1 MNYSFI
7 IRKATI
13 DDASAVRTIMQEAF
27 KKYMQDTDLSV
38 PLDALVESEDI
49 IKRDIERKEV
59 YIALIDNIPVGTIRI
74 EIFENNTA
82 YISRF
87 GVMLDYH
94 NIGIGKSL
102 INLAD
107 KILMSKGVSRVSLH
121 TASKYRDL
129 IRFYYGRGFYIE
141 STSTDRGYI
150 RALLVKEY
158 STVNNSCTQVQDM
171 IHA

>member
-1 MNYSFI
+1 MNHSFI

-13 DDASAVRTIMQEAF
+13 EDAPAISTIMQESF
-27 KKYMQDTDLSV
+27 KKYMQDTGLSGTME
-38 PLDALVESEDI
+38 ALSESIEEIEADI
-49 IKRDIERKEV
+49 LHCQV
-59 YIALIDNIPVGTIRI
+59 YIAIIDDIPVGSIRI
-74 EIFENNTA
+74 KFLPDNTA

-102 INLAD
+102 INLVD
-107 KILMSKGVSRVSLH
+107 KVLKSKGVKKVSLH

-141 STSTDRGYI
+141 STSTERGYI

-158 STVNNSCTQVQDM
+158 
-171 IHA
+171 

>member
-13 DDASAVRTIMQEAF
+13 EDAPAIAQIMQEAF
-27 KKYMQDTDLSV
+27 KKYMLDTGLSGTM
-38 PLDALVESEDI
+38 DALTESLQNIEADI
-49 IKRDIERKEV
+49 LEKEV
-59 YIALIDNIPVGTIRI
+59 YIALVDGNPVGTIRI
-74 EIFENNTA
+74 KILPDQTA

-87 GVMLDYH
+87 GVRLDYH

-102 INLAD
+102 MSLAD
-107 KILMSKGVSRVSLH
+107 KIMKTQGIKKVSLH

-129 IRFYYGRGFYIE
+129 IRFYYGRGFYID

-158 STVNNSCTQVQDM
+158 
-171 IHA
+171 

>member
-13 DDASAVRTIMQEAF
+13 EDAPAISTIMQESF
-27 KKYMQDTDLSV
+27 KKYMQDTGLSGTME
-38 PLDALVESEDI
+38 ALSESIEEIEADI
-49 IKRDIERKEV
+49 LHRLV
-59 YIALIDNIPVGTIRI
+59 YIAIIDDIPVGSIRI
-74 EIFENNTA
+74 KFLPDNTA

-102 INLAD
+102 INLVD
-107 KILMSKGVSRVSLH
+107 KVLKSKGVKKVSLH

-141 STSTDRGYI
+141 STSTERGYI

-158 STVNNSCTQVQDM
+158 
-171 IHA
+171 

>member
-13 DDASAVRTIMQEAF
+13 EDAPAIATIIQEAF
-27 KKYMQDTDLSV
+27 KKYMQDAGLSV
-38 PLDALVESEDI
+38 MMDALTESLETIEADI
-49 IKRDIERKEV
+49 AEKEV
-59 YIALIDNIPVGTIRI
+59 YIALIDNNPVGTIRI
-74 EIFENNTA
+74 KLMPDKTA

-102 INLAD
+102 MNLAD
-107 KILMSKGVSRVSLH
+107 KILKYHGIKKVRLH

-129 IRFYYGRGFYIE
+129 IRFYYGRGFYVE

-158 STVNNSCTQVQDM
+158 N
-171 IHA
+171 

>member
-13 DDASAVRTIMQEAF
+13 EDAPAIATIIQEAF
-27 KKYMQDTDLSV
+27 KKYMQDAGLSV
-38 PLDALVESEDI
+38 IMDALTESIGTIEADI
-49 IKRDIERKEV
+49 AEKEV
-59 YIALIDNIPVGTIRI
+59 YIALIDDNPVGTIRI
-74 EIFENNTA
+74 KMLPDKTA

-102 INLAD
+102 MNLAD
-107 KILMSKGVSRVSLH
+107 KILKSHGVKKVSLH

-129 IRFYYGRGFYIE
+129 IRFYYGRGFYVE

-158 STVNNSCTQVQDM
+158 N
-171 IHA
+171 

>member
-1 MNYSFI
+1 LENKEQYMNYSFI

-13 DDASAVRTIMQEAF
+13 EDAPAILKIMQEAF
-27 KKYMQDTDLSV
+27 KKYMQDAGLSGTM
-38 PLDALVESEDI
+38 DALTESLKNIEADI
-49 IKRDIERKEV
+49 NEKEV
-59 YIALIDNIPVGTIRI
+59 YIAIIDDNPVGTIRI
-74 EIFENNTA
+74 KILPDNTA

-102 INLAD
+102 MNLAD
-107 KILMSKGVSRVSLH
+107 KILISKGVKKVSLH

-129 IRFYYGRGFYIE
+129 IRFYYGRGFFIE

-158 STVNNSCTQVQDM
+158 
-171 IHA
+171 

>member
-7 IRKATI
+7 IRKATLE
-13 DDASAVRTIMQEAF
+13 DAPAIATIIQEAF
-27 KKYMQDTDLSV
+27 KKYMQDAGLSV
-38 PLDALVESEDI
+38 MMDALTENIETIEADIVE
-49 IKRDIERKEV
+49 KEV
-59 YIALIDNIPVGTIRI
+59 YIALIDDKPVGTIRI
-74 EIFENNTA
+74 KLLPDKTA

-102 INLAD
+102 MNLVD
-107 KILMSKGVSRVSLH
+107 KILKSHGVKKVSLH

-129 IRFYYGRGFYIE
+129 IRFYYARDFYVE
-141 STSTDRGYI
+141 SISTDRGYI

-158 STVNNSCTQVQDM
+158 S
-171 IHA
+171 

>member
-13 DDASAVRTIMQEAF
+13 EDAPAIATIIQEAF
-27 KKYMQDTDLSV
+27 KKYMQDTGLSV
-38 PLDALVESEDI
+38 IMDALTESLETI
-49 IKRDIERKEV
+49 EADIEEKEV
-59 YIALIDNIPVGTIRI
+59 YIALIDDNPVGTIRI
-74 EIFENNTA
+74 KIMSDNTA

-87 GVMLDYH
+87 GVMLDCH

-102 INLAD
+102 MNLAD
-107 KILMSKGVSRVSLH
+107 KILKSHDVKKVSLH

-158 STVNNSCTQVQDM
+158 D
-171 IHA
+171 

>member
-13 DDASAVRTIMQEAF
+13 EDAPAISTIMQESF
-27 KKYMQDTDLSV
+27 KKYMQDTGLSGTME
-38 PLDALVESEDI
+38 ALSESIEEIEADI
-49 IKRDIERKEV
+49 LQSQV
-59 YIALIDNIPVGTIRI
+59 YIAMIDDNPVGSIRI
-74 EIFENNTA
+74 KFLPDNTA

-87 GVMLDYH
+87 GVMLNYH

-102 INLAD
+102 INLVD
-107 KILMSKGVSRVSLH
+107 KVLISKGVKKVSLH

-141 STSTDRGYI
+141 STSTERGYI

-158 STVNNSCTQVQDM
+158 
-171 IHA
+171 

>member
-13 DDASAVRTIMQEAF
+13 EDAPAISIIMQESF
-27 KKYMQDTDLSV
+27 KKYMQDTGLSGTME
-38 PLDALVESEDI
+38 ALSESIEEIEADI
-49 IKRDIERKEV
+49 LQSQV
-59 YIALIDNIPVGTIRI
+59 YIAMIDDNPVGSIRI
-74 EIFENNTA
+74 KFLPDDTA

-87 GVMLDYH
+87 GVMLNYH

-102 INLAD
+102 INLVD
-107 KILMSKGVSRVSLH
+107 KVLKSKGVKKVSLH

-141 STSTDRGYI
+141 STSTERGYI

-158 STVNNSCTQVQDM
+158 
-171 IHA
+171 

>member
-13 DDASAVRTIMQEAF
+13 EDALAISTIMQESF
-27 KKYMQDTDLSV
+27 KKYMQDTGLSGTME
-38 PLDALVESEDI
+38 ALSESIEEIEADI
-49 IKRDIERKEV
+49 LQSQV
-59 YIALIDNIPVGTIRI
+59 YIAMIDDNPVGSVRI
-74 EIFENNTA
+74 KFLPDNTA

-87 GVMLDYH
+87 GVMLNYH

-102 INLAD
+102 INLVD
-107 KILMSKGVSRVSLH
+107 KVLISKGVKKVSLH

-141 STSTDRGYI
+141 STSTERGYI

-158 STVNNSCTQVQDM
+158 
-171 IHA
+171 

>member
-7 IRKATI
+7 IRKASPE
-13 DDASAVRTIMQEAF
+13 DAPAISGIMKEAF
-27 KKYMQDTDLSV
+27 NKYIKDTGLTGTV
-38 PLDALVESEDI
+38 DALTEGLENIEADI
-49 IKRDIERKEV
+49 LEKEV
-59 YIALIDNIPVGTIRI
+59 YIALIDDIPVGTVRI
-74 EIFENNTA
+74 KILPDKTA

-87 GVMLDYH
+87 GVRLDYH

-102 INLAD
+102 MSLAD
-107 KILMSKGVSRVSLH
+107 KILKSQGVKRVSLH
-121 TASKYRDL
+121 TASKYGDL

-158 STVNNSCTQVQDM
+158 
-171 IHA
+171 

>member
-7 IRKATI
+7 IRKATLE
-13 DDASAVRTIMQEAF
+13 DAPSIAAIMQEAF
-27 KKYMQDTDLSV
+27 KKYMLDTGLSGTM
-38 PLDALVESEDI
+38 DALTEGLENIEADI
-49 IKRDIERKEV
+49 LEKEV
-59 YIALIDNIPVGTIRI
+59 YIALIDGNPVGTIRI
-74 EIFENNTA
+74 KLLPDNTA

-102 INLAD
+102 MNLAD
-107 KILMSKGVSRVSLH
+107 KIIKSQGIKKVYLH

-158 STVNNSCTQVQDM
+158 C
-171 IHA
+171 

>member
-13 DDASAVRTIMQEAF
+13 EDASAILTIMQESF
-27 KKYMQDTDLSV
+27 KKYMQDTGLSGTME
-38 PLDALVESEDI
+38 ALSESLEEIEADI
-49 IKRDIERKEV
+49 LQNVV
-59 YIALIDNIPVGTIRI
+59 YIAIIDDNPVGSIRI
-74 EIFENNTA
+74 KFFPDNTA

-87 GVMLDYH
+87 GVMLNYH

-102 INLAD
+102 INLVD
-107 KILMSKGVSRVSLH
+107 KVLISKGVKKVSLH

-141 STSTDRGYI
+141 STSTERGYI

-158 STVNNSCTQVQDM
+158 
-171 IHA
+171 